1 MLKTDK
7 ASCTGCG
14 VCMQVCPIDSIVMK
28 SNDEGFLYPSV
39 DENRCVN
46 CGLCNNYCHAQM
58 EAKAEDDFSSQIFV
72 GYNKNSAEK
81 LASSSGGIFSL
92 LAKSILS
99 SNGVVYG
106 AAFDNE
112 FNVIHKRCDDENYLY
127 ELRGSKYVQSDLKET
142 FSQTKLDLE
151 DDKKVLFTGTPC
163 QIGALK
169 KFLAKEYDNLY
180 TQSFICHGVPSPKV
194 WKNYLEEIE
203 KEHGKIK
210 ALSFRDKTN
219 GWSNYSLKFVF
230 ENADDLIIPH
240 GKDSFINLFLKNAC
254 LRLSCH
260 NCNYK
265 SNEAHLLSDIT
276 LADWWGM
283 DKNILPS
290 AGDDGAS
297 IIIINSQK
305 GDKLFREISHNLVFE
320 KADYSSTICKNP
332 SYFQASVPSGKRDKV
347 FHRLDSMSIDK
358 LAKKYASLPLRHR
371 IKRIV
376 FAVIYDT
383 ASCIG
388 VLRLYKKLKKLIRK

>member
-7 ASCTGCG
+7 ANCTGCG
-14 VCMQVCPIDSIVMK
+14 VCAQVCPYNLIEMK

-39 DENRCVN
+39 DKNSCVN
-46 CGLCNNYCHAQM
+46 CGLCDKYCHAQM
-58 EAKAEDDFSSQIFV
+58 ELKCESVFSSQIFV
-72 GYNKNSAEK
+72 GYNKNLDEK

-112 FNVIHKRCDDENYLY
+112 FNVIHKRCDDENSLY

-142 FSQTKLDLE
+142 FSLAKLDLE
-151 DDKKVLFTGTPC
+151 SRKKVLFTGTPC

-169 KFLAKEYDNLY
+169 KFLTKEYDNLY

-194 WKNYLEEIE
+194 WRKYLDGIE
-203 KEHGKIK
+203 KTHGKIK
-210 ALSFRDKTN
+210 GISFRDKTN

-230 ENADDLIIPH
+230 ENADNLIISH
-240 GKDSFINLFLKNAC
+240 GKDPFINLFLKNAC

-265 SNEAHLLSDIT
+265 SNEAHSLSDIT

-283 DKNILPS
+283 DKNILPD

-297 IIIINSQK
+297 IIIINSPK
-305 GDKLFREISHNLVFE
+305 GHKLFQQISDELVFE
-320 KADYSSTICKNP
+320 KADYLSTICKNP
-332 SYFQASVPSGKRDKV
+332 SYFQASAPSKKRNKM
-347 FHRLDSMSIDK
+347 FRHLDSMSIDK
-358 LAKKYASLPLRHR
+358 LAKKYTSPPLRHR

-376 FAVIYDT
+376 VAVIYQI
-383 ASCIG
+383 SSHIG
-388 VLRLYKKLKKLIRK
+388 VLKLYKKLIAKR